1 MELQHFVLKHGKEG
15 TKPKAKVKA
24 LLLWQQAD
32 CENTGKKNSLFIFHR
47 EKKEH
52 ISSFW
57 ESSIEVFKWVQGL
70 ITKKGRKEHLG
81 IKKILVKIM
90 ENNLQCT
97 SLKLNKQ
104 FAVST
109 PAPSA
114 RHLT

>member
-1 MELQHFVLKHGKEG
+1 M
-15 TKPKAKVKA
+15 
-24 LLLWQQAD
+24 
-32 CENTGKKNSLFIFHR
+32 

-57 ESSIEVFKWVQGL
+57 ESSIKVFKWVQGL